1 MTRLATLLVL
11 CAATG
16 LASCDEKPEAK
27 SEKLPP
33 TLEHLTVSLVDIAP
47 GGAQPVDIE
56 PPEAKKFDGN
66 PEQIAAGRQLFRAYN
81 CVGCHFNGG
90 GGMGPALMDDTW
102 IYGSSMENIASTI
115 REGRPNGMP
124 TFRSMVSGDQVW
136 QLAAYVRSLSNLA
149 EKNKK
154 GTP

>member
-1 MTRLATLLVL
+1 MAMP
-11 CAATG
+11 
-16 LASCDEKPEAK
+16 K
-27 SEKLPP
+27 
-33 TLEHLTVSLVDIAP
+33 
-47 GGAQPVDIE
+47 
-56 PPEAKKFDGN
+56 
-66 PEQIAAGRQLFRAYN
+66 QIAAGRQLFQAYN

-90 GGMGPALMDDTW
+90 GGMGPALMDDNW

-124 TFRSMVSGDQVW
+124 TFRGMVSGDQVW

-149 EKNKK
+149 AKDKK